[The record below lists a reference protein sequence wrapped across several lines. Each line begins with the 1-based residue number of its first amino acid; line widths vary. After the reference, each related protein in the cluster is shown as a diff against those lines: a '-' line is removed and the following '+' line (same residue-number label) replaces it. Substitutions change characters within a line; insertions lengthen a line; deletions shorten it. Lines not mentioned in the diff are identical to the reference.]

1 MNDTAWRFL
10 TAVLERVPEARI
22 VDVRLFPAIRQG
34 GIESGLAVLAVEPP
48 PAVVADDTLLASST
62 IAVEPGDALGV
73 VGVVA
78 DVEVELAHPHADE
91 PELIQVH
98 ADAPGPDDALIVDA
112 PSPELAAGGLPVRA
126 EHLDVDVAV
135 DREATWEVASE
146 GVVVEYES
154 LAGYAEVSIPME
166 AADVVLAD
174 AAPIDGEETVAL
186 GDLLALPAPE
196 RPQEREPES
205 RRRLEILCA
214 RYKLLVKGPDRGKW
228 DLEIVHQA
236 DAPLDTLEKVI
247 AGVVRRAGEEA
258 DPERYSRESLRA
270 ALDAPAWARSA

>member
-91 PELIQVH
+91 PELIRVH
-98 ADAPGPDDALIVDA
+98 ADAPGPDDALVVDA